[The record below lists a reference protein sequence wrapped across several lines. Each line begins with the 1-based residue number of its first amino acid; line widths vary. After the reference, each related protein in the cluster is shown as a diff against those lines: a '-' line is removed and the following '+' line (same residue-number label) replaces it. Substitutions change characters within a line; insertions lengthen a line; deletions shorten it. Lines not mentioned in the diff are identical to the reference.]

1 MVRYAN
7 FADAPVIRDIY
18 AHYVRRTAITF
29 AAKEPTTADF
39 VARISDPRY
48 PFLAAERNGRLVG
61 FAYAGEFR
69 TKEAYRWDVELTI
82 YLAPGI
88 EGQGIGSELMAELL
102 RILEKQGYVNA
113 YSCITLPGERS
124 VALHRKFGFRELGV
138 FPATGYKQGQWHDVV
153 WMSKVLCEPQDNP
166 ADPNLLT

>member
-29 AAKEPTTADF
+29 ATTEPTTADF
-39 VARISDPRY
+39 VAQISDPRY
-48 PFLAAERNGRLVG
+48 PFLAAEHNGRLVG
-61 FAYAGEFR
+61 FAYADTFR
-69 TKEAYRWDVELTI
+69 TKEAYHWDVELTI

-138 FPATGYKQGQWHDVV
+138 FPRAGFKHGEWHDVV
-153 WMSKVLCEPQDNP
+153 WMGKTLRDP
-166 ADPNLLT
+166 ANDPDSPNLLT

>member
-7 FADAPVIRDIY
+7 FADAPVIQEIY

-29 AAKEPTTADF
+29 ATTEPTAADF

-61 FAYAGEFR
+61 FAYADAFR
-69 TKEAYRWDVELTI
+69 QKEAFRWDVELTI

-88 EGQGIGSELMAELL
+88 EGQGIGSELMAEML
-102 RILEKQGYVNA
+102 RVLEKQGYVNA

-124 VALHRKFGFRELGV
+124 VALHRKFGFTQLGV
-138 FPATGYKQGQWHDVV
+138 FPHTGYKQGQWHDVV
-153 WMSKVLCEPQDNP
+153 WMSKTLCEAAEHPD
-166 ADPNLLT
+166 DPNLLT

>member
-29 AAKEPTTADF
+29 ATTEPTTADF
-39 VARISDPRY
+39 VAQISDPRY

-61 FAYAGEFR
+61 FAYAGAFR
-69 TKEAYRWDVELTI
+69 RKEAYRWDVELTI

-88 EGQGIGSELMAELL
+88 EGQGVGSELMAELL

-138 FPATGYKQGQWHDVV
+138 FPKTGFKQGKWYDVV
-153 WMSKVLCEPQDNP
+153 WMAKTLCEPTEHQREPD
-166 ADPNLLT
+166 LLT

>member
-29 AAKEPTTADF
+29 ATTEPTTADF
-39 VARISDPRY
+39 VAKISDPRY
-48 PFLAAERNGRLVG
+48 PFLAAEHHGRLVG
-61 FAYAGEFR
+61 FAYANTYR
-69 TKEAYRWDVELTI
+69 AREAFHWDVELTI

-113 YSCITLPGERS
+113 YSCITLPGDRS

-138 FPATGYKQGQWHDVV
+138 SPRAGFKQGEWHDVV
-153 WMSKVLCEPQDNP
+153 WMGKTLREPSEHPDS
-166 ADPNLLT
+166 PNLLT